1 MQKKELLHLHMLL
14 FTLRRYFEGITGHEI
29 LTERY
34 NSLAITPFHIHKD
47 RDAHTD
53 ALFTLGNELVSHIH
67 NRLPPAVNCSHEP
80 APLPAAAL
88 Q

>member
-14 FTLRRYFEGITGHEI
+14 FSIRNYIEGITGHEI

-34 NSLAITPFHIHKD
+34 NSLAITPLHIHKE
-47 RDAHTD
+47 RNAHTD
-53 ALFTLGNELVSHIH
+53 ALFTLGDELVSHIH
-67 NRLPPAVNCSHEP
+67 NRLPPAVNYSHES
-80 APLPAAAL
+80 APLPASAL